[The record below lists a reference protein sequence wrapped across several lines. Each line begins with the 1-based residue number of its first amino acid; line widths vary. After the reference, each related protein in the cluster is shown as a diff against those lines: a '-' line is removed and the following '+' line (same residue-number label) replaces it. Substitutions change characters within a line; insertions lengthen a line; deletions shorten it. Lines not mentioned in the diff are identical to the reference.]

1 MHPIF
6 GILLTVQILI
16 CIAMGALILIQRSEG
31 GALGMGGGPSGFMS
45 ARGAGNLL
53 TRLTGILAVLFFVNS
68 IGMTIVGNRLNKATS
83 AVDAVDTST
92 LKATPLTAPSTG
104 AAPKEAASSSAAP
117 SLNDLPLAN
126 APVAAPVQSQTAVK
140 PASSGKAAAADR
152 PLTMPAPLVMPS
164 ASGVSTSP
172 ARDVTKAK
180 SSLGD
185 APVSQSASSTASK
198 PASST
203 PQ

>member
-1 MHPIF
+1 MLF

-16 CIAMGALILIQRSEG
+16 CITMGGLILIQRSEG

-53 TRLTGILAVLFFVNS
+53 TRITGILAVLFFANS
-68 IGMTIVGNRLNKATS
+68 IGMTIVGNMHNRTTS
-83 AVDAVDTST
+83 AVDAVDTSKLT
-92 LKATPLTAPSTG
+92 LKPLTP
-104 AAPKEAASSSAAP
+104 AAATAQQPASSSAAP

-126 APVAAPVQSQTAVK
+126 APVAAPVQQTVAPK
-140 PASSGKAAAADR
+140 PASARAT
-152 PLTMPAPLVMPS
+152 LPAPVTLP
-164 ASGVSTSP
+164 ATSGVSTSP
-172 ARDVTKAK
+172 AKDVSKAK
-180 SSLGD
+180 SSIWD
-185 APVSQSASSTASK
+185 ASSSTSASK